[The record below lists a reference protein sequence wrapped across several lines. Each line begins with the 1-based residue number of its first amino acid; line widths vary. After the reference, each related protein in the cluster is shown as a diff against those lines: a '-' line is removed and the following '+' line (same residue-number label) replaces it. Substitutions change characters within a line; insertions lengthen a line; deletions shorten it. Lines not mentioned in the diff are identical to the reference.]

1 MWTRLYLYG
10 AAQNQVNLI
19 LVERIDPTK
28 SGKILPPLWLVW
40 TGERTMPLEEIWD
53 QYLRRFGIEHWY
65 RFAKQRLH
73 WTMPS
78 LKTPEQCERWS
89 DLMPIMTWQ
98 LWLARDLVTQY
109 HLPWQSATVKLSPG
123 RVAQSMLALLIEIGT
138 PASAPKSR
146 GKSSGRAKGFKCTF
160 RTRYPVARKTYSRP
174 KKPKEQKIAILI

>member
-1 MWTRLYLYG
+1 
-10 AAQNQVNLI
+10 
-19 LVERIDPTK
+19 
-28 SGKILPPLWLVW
+28 
-40 TGERTMPLEEIWD
+40 
-53 QYLRRFGIEHWY
+53 
-65 RFAKQRLH
+65 
-73 WTMPS
+73 
-78 LKTPEQCERWS
+78 
-89 DLMPIMTWQ
+89 MPIMTWQ

-174 KKPKEQKIAILI
+174 KKPKEKKIVVVI